1 MAEDD
6 DVAKTT
12 LSYAESSIDHIIM
25 LRDEGYT
32 WMQMLMSYHELSFW
46 AKHRGFCRA
55 LSLLGVPLAFILIV
69 VSEKLA
75 GGILWPSYVLSISAF
90 LFYKSWIGG
99 IEYQKWRQARM
110 VVDTTINV
118 GRRAPGC

>member
-32 WMQMLMSYHELSFW
+32 WMQNAHVVPR
-46 AKHRGFCRA
+46 AKF
-55 LSLLGVPLAFILIV
+55 LGEA
-69 VSEKLA
+69 
-75 GGILWPSYVLSISAF
+75 
-90 LFYKSWIGG
+90 
-99 IEYQKWRQARM
+99 
-110 VVDTTINV
+110 
-118 GRRAPGC
+118 